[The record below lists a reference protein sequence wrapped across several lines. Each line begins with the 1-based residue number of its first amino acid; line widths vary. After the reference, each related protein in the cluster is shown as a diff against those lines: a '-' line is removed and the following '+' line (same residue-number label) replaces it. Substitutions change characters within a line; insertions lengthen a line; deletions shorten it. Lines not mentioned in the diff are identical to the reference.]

1 MIAREKDIP
10 YGSKGYPF
18 LGPPCHPVTV
28 SPTCAKKNKGSLS
41 ENIDNPLLTSPR
53 VDVIQGN
60 TIALFFLVMA
70 AGGYGRPCERT
81 VTLRGKPAGEGRPGR
96 KMRARAASPFPE
108 PFMQYKET
116 QMNTRG
122 FSLVREDYTGDA
134 FVEFLKQADR
144 RYPQRYDIV
153 LVLEKCWIYRTKEVL
168 EYLAGCRKGRFHF
181 VCEHKNAFWL
191 NLVECFLTKLTRHAF
206 AEMRAP
212 DKKTLIRQVAR
223 WLVELN
229 HEPWHFVGREVRRKS
244 PACFASTSEFLNSG
258 FSIT

>member
-81 VTLRGKPAGEGRPGR
+81 VTLRGKPAGEGEARKENARPRGE
-96 KMRARAASPFPE
+96 PFP
-108 PFMQYKET
+108 
-116 QMNTRG
+116 R
-122 FSLVREDYTGDA
+122 A
-134 FVEFLKQADR
+134 F
-144 RYPQRYDIV
+144 
-153 LVLEKCWIYRTKEVL
+153 
-168 EYLAGCRKGRFHF
+168 
-181 VCEHKNAFWL
+181 
-191 NLVECFLTKLTRHAF
+191 HA
-206 AEMRAP
+206 
-212 DKKTLIRQVAR
+212 I
-223 WLVELN
+223 
-229 HEPWHFVGREVRRKS
+229 
-244 PACFASTSEFLNSG
+244 
-258 FSIT
+258 